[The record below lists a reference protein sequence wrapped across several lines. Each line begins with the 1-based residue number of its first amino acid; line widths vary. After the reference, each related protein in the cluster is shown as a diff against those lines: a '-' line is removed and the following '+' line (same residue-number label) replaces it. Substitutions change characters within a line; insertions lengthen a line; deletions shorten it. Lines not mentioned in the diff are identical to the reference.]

1 MSSLIDEMLAKD
13 NSNTGRNIMFYYC
26 DHADKRT
33 LDPANIFSSLALQ
46 LLRTLGELPTIL
58 LEMLERICQDNSTVD
73 LEDVLHLLLKAIER
87 AMSATIVIDGL
98 DEVDENDRK
107 LIFHRLRDIATRATP
122 PIIKVLVASREDTS
136 YLTQVPDAALFKRRI
151 GIDVVASDINCYVKH
166 AIRDLINR
174 KELVIGDPALEEE
187 IFGAL
192 SKGAKGM

>member
-13 NSNTGRNIMFYYC
+13 NSNTRQNIMFYYC

-46 LLRTLGELPTIL
+46 LLRTLGELPTTL
-58 LEMLERICQDNSTVD
+58 LEMLERICQDSSTVD
-73 LEDVLHLLLKAIER
+73 LEDFLHLLLKAIER
-87 AMSATIVIDGL
+87 AMSAIIVIDGL

-107 LIFHRLRDIATRATP
+107 LIFHHLRDIATRATP

-151 GIDVVASDINCYVKH
+151 GIDVVAGDIDCYVQH
-166 AIRDLINR
+166 TIRDLINR